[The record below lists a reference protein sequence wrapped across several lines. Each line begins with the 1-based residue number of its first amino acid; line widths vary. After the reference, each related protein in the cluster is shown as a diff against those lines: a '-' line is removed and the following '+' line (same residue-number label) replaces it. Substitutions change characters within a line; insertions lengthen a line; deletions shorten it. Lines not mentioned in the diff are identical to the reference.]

1 VLFPEKVY
9 FCRYAGDIFSLKKYF
24 FMRKI
29 SNDELNRL
37 SVDDFKTTKKFPI
50 AVVLDNVRSMHN
62 VGAAFRTADAFA
74 VKKILPC
81 GITATPPHREIHKT
95 ALGSTETVEWKYFP
109 TTTEAIQSLKKEGYK
124 IFVVE
129 QTDEKIFLQDFEPV
143 ADEKYA
149 FVFGHEVFGVSD
161 EAVALADAAIEIP
174 QFGTKHSLNI
184 TVSLGVVIWDVVSKM
199 LKA

>member
-1 VLFPEKVY
+1 
-9 FCRYAGDIFSLKKYF
+9 
-24 FMRKI
+24 MRKI

-62 VGAAFRTADAFA
+62 VGAAFRTCDAFA
-74 VKKILPC
+74 VEKLLLC
-81 GITATPPHREIHKT
+81 GITGTPPHREIHKT
-95 ALGSTETVEWKYFP
+95 ALGSTDTVAWEHFEK
-109 TTTEAIQSLKKEGYK
+109 TSDAILSLKKQGYSV
-124 IFVVE
+124 FVVE
-129 QTDEKIFLQDFEPV
+129 QTDEKIFLQHFEP
-143 ADEKYA
+143 AKYGKCA

-199 LKA
+199 LKD

>member
-1 VLFPEKVY
+1 
-9 FCRYAGDIFSLKKYF
+9 
-24 FMRKI
+24 MRKI

-62 VGAAFRTADAFA
+62 VGAAFRTCDAFA
-74 VKKILPC
+74 IEKLLLC
-81 GITATPPHREIHKT
+81 GITGTPPHREIHKT
-95 ALGSTETVEWKYFP
+95 ALGSTDTVEWEHFP
-109 TTTEAIQSLKKEGYK
+109 TTIEALQRLKAEGYK
-124 IFVVE
+124 IFAVE
-129 QTDEKIFLQDFEPV
+129 QTDHKIFLQDFHP
-143 ADEKYA
+143 APQEKYA
-149 FVFGHEVFGVSD
+149 FIFGHEVFGVSE

-199 LKA
+199 IKV

>member
-1 VLFPEKVY
+1 MLFPEKVY

-37 SVDDFKTTKKFPI
+37 SVDD
-50 AVVLDNVRSMHN
+50 
-62 VGAAFRTADAFA
+62 DAFA
-74 VKKILPC
+74 VKKILLC

>member
-1 VLFPEKVY
+1 
-9 FCRYAGDIFSLKKYF
+9 
-24 FMRKI
+24 MRKI

-74 VKKILPC
+74 VEKLLLC
-81 GITATPPHREIHKT
+81 GITGTPPHREIHKT
-95 ALGSTETVEWKYFP
+95 ALGATETVEWAYFKE
-109 TTTEAIQSLKKEGYK
+109 TTEAIGQLKADGYRVM
-124 IFVVE
+124 VVE
-129 QTDEKIFLQDFEPV
+129 QTDEKTFLQDFTPSGSQR
-143 ADEKYA
+143 YA

-161 EAVALADAAIEIP
+161 EVVSLADGAIEIP

-184 TVSLGVVIWDVVSKM
+184 TVSLGVVVWDVVSKM
-199 LKA
+199 MGKD

>member
-1 VLFPEKVY
+1 
-9 FCRYAGDIFSLKKYF
+9 
-24 FMRKI
+24 MRKI

-74 VKKILPC
+74 VEKLLLC
-81 GITATPPHREIHKT
+81 GITGTPPHREIHKT
-95 ALGSTETVEWKYFP
+95 ALGATETVEWSYFKE
-109 TTTEAIQSLKKEGYK
+109 TREAIGLLKANDYTVW
-124 IFVVE
+124 VVE
-129 QTDEKIFLQDFEPV
+129 QTDKKVFLQDFSPAV
-143 ADEKYA
+143 DKKYA

-161 EAVALADAAIEIP
+161 EAVALADGAIEIP

-184 TVSLGVVIWDVVSKM
+184 TVSLGVVVWDVVSKM
-199 LKA
+199 LKG